1 MNPYEGLATVER
13 MDGTLVRVWAEV
25 AVAQE
30 HNAADPDRPPW
41 TARLTAPGGEALLLK
56 GDLTLVLG
64 SRTRWPAEVT
74 YTQLSS
80 GPHSA
85 NWTEIKGTGPA
96 TTRPDTDP
104 SGHADQ
110 SIDPQPGTAHT
121 GEPRQTI
128 RQPKPK
134 PDHDGTS

>member
-13 MDGTLVRVWAEV
+13 LDGTLVRVWAEV
-25 AVAQE
+25 TVAAVAQE
-30 HNAADPDRPPW
+30 PSPADADRPW

-56 GDLTLVLG
+56 GAVTLILD

-74 YTQLSS
+74 HTQLSS

-96 TTRPDTDP
+96 TTHPD
-104 SGHADQ
+104 A
-110 SIDPQPGTAHT
+110 IPGSQRRT
-121 GEPRQTI
+121 Q
-128 RQPKPK
+128 
-134 PDHDGTS
+134 

>member
-13 MDGTLVRVWAEV
+13 TDGTLVRVWAEV
-25 AVAQE
+25 TVAAVVQE
-30 HNAADPDRPPW
+30 PSPADADRPW

-56 GDLTLVLG
+56 GAVTLILN

-74 YTQLSS
+74 HTQLAS

-96 TTRPDTDP
+96 TTRPDAIP
-104 SGHADQ
+104 GSHAERSDDADG
-110 SIDPQPGTAHT
+110 SRHGID
-121 GEPRQTI
+121 
-128 RQPKPK
+128 
-134 PDHDGTS
+134 

>member
-13 MDGTLVRVWAEV
+13 TDGTLVRVWAEV
-25 AVAQE
+25 TVTQE
-30 HNAADPDRPPW
+30 RSPADPDRPW

-56 GDLTLVLG
+56 GTVTLVLD

-80 GPHSA
+80 GPHSS

-96 TTRPDTDP
+96 TTRPDDIAG
-104 SGHADQ
+104 SHAERGDG
-110 SIDPQPGTAHT
+110 PQPGTAHP
-121 GEPRQTI
+121 G
-128 RQPKPK
+128 
-134 PDHDGTS
+134 

>member
-1 MNPYEGLATVER
+1 VNPYEGLATVER
-13 MDGTLVRVWAEV
+13 LDGTLVRVWAEV
-25 AVAQE
+25 SVAQE
-30 HNAADPDRPPW
+30 RSPADRDRPW

-56 GDLTLVLG
+56 GAVTLVID

-96 TTRPDTDP
+96 TTRPDAIP
-104 SGHADQ
+104 GSHAERSG
-110 SIDPQPGTAHT
+110 DPQAETARPCER
-121 GEPRQTI
+121 GETI
-128 RQPKPK
+128 RQSKPE
-134 PDHDGTS
+134 PDHDGPS